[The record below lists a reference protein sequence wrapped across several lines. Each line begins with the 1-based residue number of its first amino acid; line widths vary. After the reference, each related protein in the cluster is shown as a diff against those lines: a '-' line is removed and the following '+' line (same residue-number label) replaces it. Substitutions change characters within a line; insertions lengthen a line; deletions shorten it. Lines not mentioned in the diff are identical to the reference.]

1 MSFAVHPDSVVTRLR
16 VEQRMNVSASAV
28 SSLAAARRVASRRC
42 CCFFSS
48 SHTHSSSS
56 LPLLLLRS
64 CASAVKLIQS
74 RIRHKQKHQQQ
85 CVVRCVVAVA
95 LLRLP
100 LPLLPSL
107 LIDTKKMKF
116 KRGGSDA
123 HVSFRFVL
131 SASVGEDDPRGGCC
145 VGGASSL
152 LSLLLLLSFPF
163 DESWS

>member
-1 MSFAVHPDSVVTRLR
+1 MSCAVHPDSVVTRLR

-28 SSLAAARRVASRRC
+28 SSLAAARRVAAAA
-42 CCFFSS
+42 SS
-48 SHTHSSSS
+48 LLRTHSSSS
-56 LPLLLLRS
+56 LPLPLLLRS

-74 RIRHKQKHQQQ
+74 RIRHKQKQQQQ

-123 HVSFRFVL
+123 YVSFRFVL
-131 SASVGEDDPRGGCC
+131 SALVGEGHLRGGCC
-145 VGGASSL
+145 VGGASF
-152 LSLLLLLSFPF
+152 LLLLVFLF
-163 DESWS
+163 DESWT

>member
-1 MSFAVHPDSVVTRLR
+1 MCRRRPCRHWLR
-16 VEQRMNVSASAV
+16 P
-28 SSLAAARRVASRRC
+28 VASRRC

-85 CVVRCVVAVA
+85 CVVRCVVAVE

-131 SASVGEDDPRGGCC
+131 SASVGEDDPRGDAALAVRPRCC
-145 VGGASSL
+145 RCCCCCRSL
-152 LSLLLLLSFPF
+152 LTRVGL
-163 DESWS
+163 ETRR